1 MLESQQPLSA
11 RQALAYADG
20 RAYREELARL
30 NAEDATL
37 APQDETVL
45 VEHGAFARDCRA
57 HALAAERSSAIR
69 IPKALDAMAG
79 LLAGGGRQ
87 RVVIE

>member
-1 MLESQQPLSA
+1 MLEAHQPLSA

-30 NAEDATL
+30 NAEEAAGAEAPDL
-37 APQDETVL
+37 AL

-57 HALAAERSSAIR
+57 QALAAEQSSAIR

-79 LLAGGGRQ
+79 LLAAGSRQ